1 MKGVEVKG
9 IDLRSKTT
17 KITPLIG
24 WESSSFSYSCLV
36 FSGH

>member
-1 MKGVEVKG
+1 MKVVEIKG
-9 IDLRSKTT
+9 IYLLSKTT
-17 KITPLIG
+17 KITPMMG